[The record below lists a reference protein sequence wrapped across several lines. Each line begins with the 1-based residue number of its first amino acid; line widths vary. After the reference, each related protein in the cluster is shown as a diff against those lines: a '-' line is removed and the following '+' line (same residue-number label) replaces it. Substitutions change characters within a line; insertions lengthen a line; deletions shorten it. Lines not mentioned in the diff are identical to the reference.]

1 MKKATLI
8 VSGICALICIN
19 NAFGMLI
26 QKNAIRKITTY
37 KKTQQFHTTP
47 SAHYIDPLGAG
58 AFILSTMNTFD
69 ISRNQTLLEKRI
81 QELEETIKENE
92 KKYNLALTNIIE
104 NKKDNE

>member
-1 MKKATLI
+1 M
-8 VSGICALICIN
+8 
-19 NAFGMLI
+19 
-26 QKNAIRKITTY
+26 IRKITIY
-37 KKTQQFHTTP
+37 KSIKAFHTTP
-47 SAHYIDPLGAG
+47 SAHMDPLGTA
-58 AFILSTMNTFD
+58 AFMLSTMNTFD